1 MTINWGNKLLI
12 VFAVFGA
19 MIITLVYKA
28 VHSNYD
34 LVSKEYYKDE
44 LNYQQIIDGTNRANT
59 LTAALQIT
67 QQQKQI
73 HIQLPAEMKGAGVSG
88 TILFYCASDARKDK
102 QFDVKTN
109 ADGLQQIDAGQ
120 LIPATYLVKV
130 YWQANGKTYY
140 SQQSFTVN

>member
-12 VFAVFGA
+12 VFALFGT

-44 LNYQQIIDGTNRANT
+44 LNYQQVIDGTNRANT
-59 LTAALQIT
+59 LTAALEIS
-67 QQQKQI
+67 QQRKQI
-73 HIQLPAEMKGAGVSG
+73 QIQLPAEIKGADTRGS
-88 TILFYCASDARKDK
+88 ILFYCASDARKDK
-102 QFDVKTN
+102 QFDLKTD

-120 LIPATYLVKV
+120 LIPATYQVKIN
-130 YWQANGKTYY
+130 WQTNGKSYY
-140 SQQSFTVN
+140 TQQTFTVN